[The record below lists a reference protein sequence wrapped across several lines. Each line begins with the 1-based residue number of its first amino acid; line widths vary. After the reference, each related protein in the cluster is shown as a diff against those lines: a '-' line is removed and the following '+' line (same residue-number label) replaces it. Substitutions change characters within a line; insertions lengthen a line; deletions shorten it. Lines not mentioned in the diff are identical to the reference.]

1 MSSQPLLP
9 QSPCAPGS
17 SGPRRAIDFVLLR
30 WRSERTAPP
39 NLPPYENVALGN
51 LGHFADS
58 MALVVQDKAGEMNLA
73 RVGATFCAWGGIP
86 RDGAAFSCLRADRA
100 HSLRDAIDF
109 SLQTNEPARV
119 TTHQVEDGKFETYDL
134 WALPL
139 SSLWGP
145 PVFIIVLDRRDAKYD
160 VLDTMFGATDEGMIA
175 LTAIKNTCDEVVDFQ
190 FVAFNDGAARLF
202 NMPAER
208 LQWSRLSELG
218 LHLEEAEVVENLAR
232 AVQEERRINFEVT
245 YPGEHAM
252 RHFKVSAAPI
262 GELISVTLTDI
273 AEIKERERSFR
284 LLFEGNP
291 IPTWLVASDTLRI
304 LHVNEAAVRHY
315 GHSREAFHQMT
326 VLETLS
332 PNSRTEFANFLHD
345 LDRPY
350 QGHDVWHHVRAD
362 GSEMDVYPY
371 VRRMDLDG
379 RQNFVISVVDVT
391 ERRKAEARVAHMA
404 HHDALTDLPNR
415 VLFRER
421 LQEAL
426 ARAQRNDHL
435 VAVQCLDL
443 DHFKEVNDTLGHPVG
458 DKLLQAVADRF
469 KTSLRE
475 TDFVARLGG
484 DEFAVIQTDME
495 SPVEAS
501 ALAARLIDYIGQPYQ
516 IDGHQ
521 VVIGT
526 SIGIALAPADGVEPD
541 HLLKNAD
548 MALYRSKNDGRSVFR
563 FFEPDM
569 DARLQARRT
578 MELDLRH
585 ALKAEEFEL
594 HYQPLVD
601 LESGKVCAFEA
612 LLRWHH
618 PTRGLVS
625 PAEFIPLCEEIGLI
639 IDIGAWVLEEA
650 CREAVHWPEEVKV
663 AINLSPVQFR
673 NNRVVGAVAHALA
686 SSGIAP
692 ERVELEITESVL
704 LQDSETNVEA
714 LRDLKDLGIQIA
726 MDDFG
731 TGYSSLSYLQKF
743 PFDKIKIDQSFV
755 RTLAERPE
763 ASAIVRALTGLGR
776 SLSIATTAEGVE
788 TEEQLEHLRSEG
800 CTQVQGY
807 LFSRPLP
814 AGDVAEILK
823 RVFHRA
829 EAPPDENEA
838 RGRISAA

>member
-1 MSSQPLLP
+1 M
-9 QSPCAPGS
+9 
-17 SGPRRAIDFVLLR
+17 R
-30 WRSERTAPP
+30 WRSERTTPP
-39 NLPPYENVALGN
+39 ELPPYENVALGN

-58 MALVVQDKAGEMNLA
+58 MALVIQDEAGELNLA
-73 RVGATFCAWGGIP
+73 RVGATFCAWGGIT
-86 RDGAAFSCLRADRA
+86 RDGAAFSSLRADRA
-100 HSLRDAIDF
+100 HSLRDAIEF
-109 SLQTNEPARV
+109 ARQSREPARV
-119 TTHQVEDGKFETYDL
+119 TTHQVAGGKFETYDL

-145 PVFIIVLDRRDAKYD
+145 PVFIIVLDRRDAQYD

-175 LTAIKNTCDEVVDFQ
+175 LTAIKNTHDRVVDFQ
-190 FVAFNDGAARLF
+190 FVAFNDGASRLL
-202 NMPAER
+202 NLPPDR

-218 LHLEEAEVVENLAR
+218 LHLEEAEIVENLSR
-232 AVQEERRINFEVT
+232 AVEEERRVNFEVT
-245 YPGEHAM
+245 YPGEHAT
-252 RHFKVSAAPI
+252 RHFKVSASPI
-262 GELISVTLTDI
+262 GDLISVTLTDI

-304 LHVNEAAVRHY
+304 LHVNDAAVRHY
-315 GHSREAFHQMT
+315 GYSRDAFHKMT
-326 VLETLS
+326 VLETVC
-332 PNSRTEFANFLHD
+332 PKSRSEFANFLHELD
-345 LDRPY
+345 LPY
-350 QGHDVWHHVRAD
+350 QGQDVWRHVRAD
-362 GSEMDVYPY
+362 GSEMEVYPY

-426 ARAQRNDHL
+426 GRAHRNDRL
-435 VAVQCLDL
+435 VAVLCLDL

-469 KTSLRE
+469 KTTLRE

-484 DEFAVIQTDME
+484 DEFAVIQTDIGN
-495 SPVEAS
+495 PVEAS
-501 ALAARLIDYIGQPYQ
+501 SLAARLIDYIGQPYQ

-526 SIGIALAPADGVEPD
+526 SIGIAVAPADGVEPD

-585 ALKAEEFEL
+585 ALKANEFEL

-612 LLRWHH
+612 LLRWNH

-625 PAEFIPLCEEIGLI
+625 PAEFIPLSEEIGLI
-639 IDIGAWVLEEA
+639 VDIGAWVLEEA
-650 CREAVHWPEEVKV
+650 CREAVHWPEDVKV

-686 SSGIAP
+686 ASGIAP
-692 ERVELEITESVL
+692 KRVELEITESVL
-704 LQDSETNVEA
+704 LQDSEANVEA
-714 LRDLKDLGIQIA
+714 LRELKSLGIQIA

-755 RTLAERPE
+755 RTLSERPE

-776 SLSIATTAEGVE
+776 SLSIDTTAEGVE

-814 AGDVAEILK
+814 ARDVHEILK
-823 RVFHRA
+823 RVFRQTGSRCEPDEDRDRA
-829 EAPPDENEA
+829 EAV
-838 RGRISAA
+838 

>member
-1 MSSQPLLP
+1 MSSQPLP
-9 QSPCAPGS
+9 SPCAPGS
-17 SGPRRAIDFVLLR
+17 STPRRAIDFVLLR
-30 WRSERTAPP
+30 WRSERTEPP
-39 NLPPYENVALGN
+39 ELPPYENVALGN

-58 MALVVQDKAGEMNLA
+58 MALVVQDKSGELNLA
-73 RVGATFCAWGGIP
+73 RVGATFCAWGGVS
-86 RDGAAFSCLRADRA
+86 RDGAAFSSLRTDRA
-100 HSLRDAIDF
+100 HSLRDAIEF
-109 SLQTNEPARV
+109 SRQTCEPARV

-145 PVFIIVLDRRDAKYD
+145 PVFIIVLDRRDTQYD

-175 LTAIKNTCDEVVDFQ
+175 LTAIKNASDKVVDFQ
-190 FVAFNDGAARLF
+190 FVAFNAGASRLLD
-202 NMPAER
+202 MPAER

-218 LHLEEAEVVENLAR
+218 LRLEEAEIVENLAR
-232 AVQEERRINFEVT
+232 GVEQKRRVSFEVS
-245 YPGEHAM
+245 YPGKHGL
-252 RHFKVSAAPI
+252 RHFKVSASPM

-304 LHVNEAAVRHY
+304 LHVNDAAVRHY
-315 GHSREAFHQMT
+315 GHSREAFQRMT
-326 VLETLS
+326 VLEILS
-332 PNSRTEFANFLHD
+332 STNRLDFANFLHE
-345 LDRPY
+345 LDHPY
-350 QGHDVWHHVRAD
+350 QGQDVWHHVRAD
-362 GSEMDVYPY
+362 GSEMEVYPY
-371 VRRMDLDG
+371 VRRMDMDG

-426 ARAQRNDHL
+426 RRAQRNDRL
-435 VAVQCLDL
+435 VAVLCLDL
-443 DHFKEVNDTLGHPVG
+443 DHFKEVNDTLGHPIG
-458 DKLLQAVADRF
+458 DKLLQAVASRF
-469 KTSLRE
+469 KSTLRE

-484 DEFAVIQTDME
+484 DEFAIIQTDMG
-495 SPVEAS
+495 SPIEAS
-501 ALAARLIDYIGQPYQ
+501 SLAARLIDHIGQPYQ
-516 IDGHQ
+516 IDGHH

-548 MALYRSKNDGRSVFR
+548 MALYRSKNDGRSIFR

-585 ALKAEEFEL
+585 ALKAREFEL
-594 HYQPLVD
+594 HYQPLVN

-625 PAEFIPLCEEIGLI
+625 PAEFIPLSEEIGLI
-639 IDIGAWVLEEA
+639 VDIGAWVLEEA
-650 CREAVHWPEEVKV
+650 CREAVHWPEEVKI

-673 NNRVVGAVAHALA
+673 NNRVVGAVAHALQV
-686 SSGIAP
+686 SGIAP
-692 ERVELEITESVL
+692 QRVELEITESVL
-704 LQDSETNVEA
+704 LQDSEANMEA
-714 LRDLKDLGIQIA
+714 LRDLKALGIQIA

-755 RTLAERPE
+755 RTLSERPE
-763 ASAIVRALTGLGR
+763 AGAIVRALTGLGR
-776 SLSIATTAEGVE
+776 SLSIDTTAEGVE

-814 AGDVAEILK
+814 ARDVDEILK
-823 RVFHRA
+823 HVFRQIASGTAKETDPDRV
-829 EAPPDENEA
+829 
-838 RGRISAA
+838 AAI